1 MNKATEARNSIAN
14 AVLRANSGLRD
25 SRNGQA
31 LTQASNTASFRAARD
46 TEKPEL
52 QKITVTGGAVLE
64 GQNLKFIEKKNFSG
78 TIEFY

>member
-1 MNKATEARNSIAN
+1 MLCYDT
-14 AVLRANSGLRD
+14 NSGLRD

-31 LTQASNTASFRAARD
+31 LTQASNTANFRAARD

-64 GQNLKFIEKKNFSG
+64 GQNLKFIEKKIFSG
-78 TIEFY
+78 TIEFTDNSGRN